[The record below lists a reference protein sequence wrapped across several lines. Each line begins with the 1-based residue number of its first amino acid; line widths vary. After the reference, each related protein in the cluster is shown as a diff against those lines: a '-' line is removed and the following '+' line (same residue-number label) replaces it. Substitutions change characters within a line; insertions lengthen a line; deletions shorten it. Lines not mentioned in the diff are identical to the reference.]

1 MLAIKKLNNNAV
13 LCRDGQGRDVIAMG
27 RGVGF
32 GGEFPRELPLSKI
45 EHTFYDID
53 PKGQDVMRD
62 LPSEIVMFTAKVM
75 DIVAN
80 ELPYDLSTKATLFM
94 ADHLSFAVERAQK
107 GFRIAMPLAYE
118 VRETYPK
125 EYKAAQFIVMRL
137 EKELGERLPKEEIA
151 SIAMNLVN
159 ARVVQAIETASKPTK
174 QFDDMLEDVTEI
186 VESDFRIIVDRDSYD
201 FTRYATHLRYLFK
214 RIQAG
219 ESLNSANMQM
229 YKNFREE
236 FPQLAECV
244 KHIGSYCRET

>member
-94 ADHLSFAVERAQK
+94 ADHLSLRWSARK
-107 GFRIAMPLAYE
+107 GF
-118 VRETYPK
+118 
-125 EYKAAQFIVMRL
+125 
-137 EKELGERLPKEEIA
+137 
-151 SIAMNLVN
+151 
-159 ARVVQAIETASKPTK
+159 
-174 QFDDMLEDVTEI
+174 
-186 VESDFRIIVDRDSYD
+186 
-201 FTRYATHLRYLFK
+201 
-214 RIQAG
+214 
-219 ESLNSANMQM
+219 
-229 YKNFREE
+229 
-236 FPQLAECV
+236 
-244 KHIGSYCRET
+244 SYCDASRL

>member
-80 ELPYDLSTKATLFM
+80 ELPYDLSTNATLSM
-94 ADHLSFAVERAQK
+94 ADHLSFAVARAQK
-107 GFRIAMPLAYE
+107 GGPHRD
-118 VRETYPK
+118 
-125 EYKAAQFIVMRL
+125 
-137 EKELGERLPKEEIA
+137 A
-151 SIAMNLVN
+151 SCL
-159 ARVVQAIETASKPTK
+159 
-174 QFDDMLEDVTEI
+174 
-186 VESDFRIIVDRDSYD
+186 
-201 FTRYATHLRYLFK
+201 
-214 RIQAG
+214 
-219 ESLNSANMQM
+219 
-229 YKNFREE
+229 
-236 FPQLAECV
+236 
-244 KHIGSYCRET
+244 